1 MSWFTESNRYKHFT
15 LGIPTGFLT
24 IPFTL
29 GIATGMEFKDVH
41 HCNGDKPIKEW
52 KWDSWDWID
61 WSCTVVGGII
71 GNAMLI
77 GIILIIISICQK

>member
-1 MSWFTESNRYKHFT
+1 MSWFTESNRYKHFI

-24 IPFTL
+24 ILFTL

-41 HCNGDKPIKEW
+41 HCNGNKPIKEW

-61 WSCTVVGGII
+61 WLCTVVGGII
-71 GNAMLI
+71 GNTILV
-77 GIILIIISICQK
+77 GIIFIIISICQK